1 MSTAQNA
8 AQRIPGWC
16 ALCRSRCGCIS
27 VVQDGRLI
35 AVEPNPQH
43 PTGKALCAKGRAAP
57 ELVYSPERL
66 LHPMKRTRP
75 KGDPDP
81 GWVEISWD
89 AALDATASAMRR
101 LAEENGPESV
111 AFGVT
116 TAAGTAISDSAH
128 WIQRLMNAFGSPNNC
143 HAQELCAWH
152 KGKAQTYTL
161 GASGIGT
168 PDFDHTGCIVLW
180 GHNPNTAFLAHGWK
194 TSEAKSR
201 GASLVV
207 IDPRHAGPAVKA
219 DQWLRVR
226 PGTDG
231 ALALA
236 LAGVMIAEGWY
247 DRAFMQAWSNG
258 AFLVR
263 LDEQR
268 LVTAVELGLSDSPYP
283 VAWDTSA
290 DAPVVVDLQ
299 HPVEPDAASDW
310 ALEGTFTLPTTNG
323 SIVCQPAF
331 DMYTALCARYTPERA
346 ADITGAPAAQIRATA
361 RLLWESRPVCLSTW
375 TGLEQHDNATQTARA
390 ISLLYALT
398 GSHGA
403 QGGNVTFPKP
413 PAGSV
418 AGGNLIS
425 NEQRRKA
432 LGIAERPLGPPLDG
446 WITSDDLY
454 RAILERQPYPV
465 RGLVSFGSNLL
476 MSHADVIRGSEA
488 LRRLD
493 FYVHADLF
501 LNPTAAYADIVLPV
515 NTPWERQALQF
526 GFDVDQQADER
537 VQLRPTAVESRGESR
552 SDEWIVFQL
561 ASRLGLGE
569 YFWEG
574 DIEAAYRHRLEPS
587 GITLEALRAQP
598 QGIRVP
604 LEMTYRKHVA
614 NGGFNTPSRRVE
626 VWSETFRAHGYAPL
640 PDYREPTISPVS
652 RPELAAQYPLV
663 LTSVKT
669 PQYCHSQHRN
679 LPSLRKLMPDPQVEL
694 HPETAAA
701 RHIAQGDWVAI
712 DTPKGRIRAR
722 AKLHPDLAP
731 NVVVAQY
738 GWWQA
743 CEPLGLP
750 GYPALGD
757 ESANYNLLIGNEHT
771 DPISGAAPHRSYLCE
786 ITRLDG

>member
-1 MSTAQNA
+1 MPADQIET
-8 AQRIPGWC
+8 QRIPGWC

-27 VVQDGRLI
+27 VVQDGQLI

-57 ELVYSPERL
+57 ELVYSPDRL

-89 AALDATASAMRR
+89 EALDATASAMRR
-101 LAEENGPESV
+101 LAAESGPESV
-111 AFGVT
+111 AFGNT
-116 TAAGTAISDSAH
+116 SPSGSAISDSLH
-128 WIQRLMNAFGSPNNC
+128 WIQRLMNAFGTPNNC
-143 HAQELCAWH
+143 YSQELCGWH
-152 KGKAQTYTL
+152 KTVGQSYTF
-161 GASGIGT
+161 GAGGIGT

-180 GHNPNTAFLAHGWK
+180 GNNPNTSFLAQAGQ
-194 TSEAKSR
+194 TAEIKSR

-258 AFLVR
+258 SFLVR

-268 LVTAVELGLSDSPYP
+268 LVTAAELGLSDKPHP

-290 DAPVVVDLQ
+290 GAPVVVDLQ
-299 HPVEPDAASDW
+299 HPVAPDAASGW
-310 ALEGTFTLPTTNG
+310 ALAGTFDLLTVDG
-323 SIVCQPAF
+323 SIACQPAL
-331 DMYTALCARYTPERA
+331 DVYTALCARYSPERA
-346 ADITGAPAAQIRATA
+346 EDITGVPAAQIRATA
-361 RLLWESRPVCLSTW
+361 RLLWESRPVSIATW
-375 TGLEQHDNATQTARA
+375 TGLEQHANATQTTRA

-398 GSHGA
+398 GSHGE
-403 QGGNVTFPKP
+403 QGGNVDYPKP
-413 PAGSV
+413 PAGNV
-418 AGGNLIS
+418 VGRNLIADS
-425 NEQRRKA
+425 QWRKT
-432 LGIAERPLGPPLDG
+432 LGIADRPLGPPLDG

-476 MSHADVIRGSEA
+476 MSHADVTRGSEA
-488 LRRLD
+488 LRQLD

-501 LNPTAAYADIVLPV
+501 LHPTAAYADIFLPV

-526 GFDVDQQADER
+526 GFSIDQQADEL
-537 VQLRPTAVESRGESR
+537 VQLRPAMVESRGESR

-561 ASRLGLGE
+561 AARLGLGE
-569 YFWEG
+569 HFWDG
-574 DIEAAYRHRLEPS
+574 DIDAAYRHRLEPS

-604 LEMTYRKHVA
+604 MEMTYRKHVA
-614 NGGFNTPSRRVE
+614 NGGFSTPSRRVE
-626 VWSETFRAHGYAPL
+626 VWSETFRTHGYAPL
-640 PDYREPTISPVS
+640 PDYREPVMSPIS
-652 RPELAAQYPLV
+652 RPELAAQFPLV
-663 LTSVKT
+663 LTCAKT
-669 PQYCHSQHRN
+669 PHYCHSQHRS
-679 LPSLRKLMPDPQVEL
+679 LPSLRKLLRDPQVEI
-694 HPETAAA
+694 HPETATA
-701 RHIAQGDWVAI
+701 RQITQGDWVYIA
-712 DTPKGRIRAR
+712 TPNGRIRAR
-722 AKLHPDLAP
+722 AKLQERLAP
-731 NVVVAQY
+731 NVVVAQH

-757 ESANYNLLIGNEHT
+757 ESANFNLLIGNDHI
-771 DPISGAAPHRSYLCE
+771 DPISGTVPHRSYLCE
-786 ITRLDG
+786 VSRLDD